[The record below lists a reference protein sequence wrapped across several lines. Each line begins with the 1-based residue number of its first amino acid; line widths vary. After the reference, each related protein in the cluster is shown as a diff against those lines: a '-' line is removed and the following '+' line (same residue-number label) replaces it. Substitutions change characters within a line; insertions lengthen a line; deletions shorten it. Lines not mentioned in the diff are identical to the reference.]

1 MRAKMSRL
9 ERAKQFMPFAALKGY
24 SEALRGKEKIMMQ
37 KAELSEEYL
46 EELNHKFLQIKEKDV
61 VTISY
66 FHIHEY
72 LKITGSVTKID
83 RDLKKLEIHGI
94 KIALEDIY
102 DINSSEIEIQNPLET
117 FMESSRQEG
126 GICR

>member
-1 MRAKMSRL
+1 M
-9 ERAKQFMPFAALKGY
+9 
-24 SEALRGKEKIMMQ
+24 
-37 KAELSEEYL
+37 
-46 EELNHKFLQIKEKDV
+46 
-61 VTISY
+61 TISY

-83 RDLKKLEIHGI
+83 RDLKRLEIHGI